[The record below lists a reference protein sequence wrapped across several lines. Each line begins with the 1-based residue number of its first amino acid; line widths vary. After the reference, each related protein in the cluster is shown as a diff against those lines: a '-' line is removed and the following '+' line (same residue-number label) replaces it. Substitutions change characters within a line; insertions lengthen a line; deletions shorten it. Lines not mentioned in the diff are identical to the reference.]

1 MVLEKCETIVRNW
14 QTFAKRGR
22 EKQGNRCF
30 FFDMNELEEE
40 RQIGH
45 FSPSSYSE
53 WFIYAIVL
61 N

>member
-1 MVLEKCETIVRNW
+1 MVLEKCGTTIRNQ

-53 WFIYAIVL
+53 WFIYSIVL

>member
-1 MVLEKCETIVRNW
+1 MVLEKCGTTIRNQ
-14 QTFAKRGR
+14 QTFARRGR

-40 RQIGH
+40 RQVGH
-45 FSPSSYSE
+45 FSPGNYSE
-53 WFIYAIVL
+53 LCVYSIEL